1 MYGVDCNNLAANSQG
16 YQCSGGASTTTENSD
31 SNLSNVS
38 LQNLST
44 ESVKNI
50 FVLCQRQKIIR
61 VIKNSFAVTLYL
73 MSCLV
78 FTCICFM
85 PDNSLQVYRC
95 AWLASSQVFWFSQSR
110 GICGGP
116 DINLKNKNLIAAA
129 RWGARGP
136 GFIIRQVITQGY

>member
-1 MYGVDCNNLAANSQG
+1 MYGVDCNNLAPNSQG
-16 YQCSGGASTTTENSD
+16 YQWCLSSTTEKWD
-31 SNLSNVS
+31 CNLSNVS

-44 ESVKNI
+44 ESVTKYFC
-50 FVLCQRQKIIR
+50 FVSETEKIIT

-85 PDNSLQVYRC
+85 PDNSLQVYWC
-95 AWLASSQVFWFSQSR
+95 AWLAGSQVFWFSQSW

-129 RWGARGP
+129 RWGAGGP

>member
-1 MYGVDCNNLAANSQG
+1 MYGVDCNNLAPNSQG
-16 YQCSGGASTTTENSD
+16 YQWCLSSTTEKWD
-31 SNLSNVS
+31 CNLSNVS

-44 ESVKNI
+44 GSVEKCI
-50 FVLCQRQKIIR
+50 FVLCQSRKIIT

-95 AWLASSQVFWFSQSR
+95 AWLASSQVFWFSQSW

-136 GFIIRQVITQGY
+136 GFIIRQVITLGY

>member
-1 MYGVDCNNLAANSQG
+1 MYGVDCNNLAPNSQG
-16 YQCSGGASTTTENSD
+16 YQWCLSTTTEKWD
-31 SNLSNVS
+31 CNLSNVS

-44 ESVKNI
+44 ESVTKYFC
-50 FVLCQRQKIIR
+50 FVSETEKIIT

-85 PDNSLQVYRC
+85 PDNSLQVYWC
-95 AWLASSQVFWFSQSR
+95 AWLASSQVFWFSQSW

>member
-1 MYGVDCNNLAANSQG
+1 MYGVDCNNLAPNSQG
-16 YQCSGGASTTTENSD
+16 YQWCLSTTTEKWD
-31 SNLSNVS
+31 CNLSNVS

-44 ESVKNI
+44 ESVTKYFC
-50 FVLCQRQKIIR
+50 FVSETEKIIT

-95 AWLASSQVFWFSQSR
+95 SWLASSQVFWFSQSW

-129 RWGARGP
+129 RWGAGGP

>member
-1 MYGVDCNNLAANSQG
+1 MYGVDCNNLAPNSQG
-16 YQCSGGASTTTENSD
+16 YQWCLSTTTEKWD
-31 SNLSNVS
+31 CNLSNVS

-44 ESVKNI
+44 ESVTKYFC
-50 FVLCQRQKIIR
+50 FVSETEKIIT

-95 AWLASSQVFWFSQSR
+95 AWLASSQVFWFSQSW

-129 RWGARGP
+129 RWGAGGP

>member
-1 MYGVDCNNLAANSQG
+1 MYGVDCNNLAPNSQG
-16 YQCSGGASTTTENSD
+16 YQRSGASNTTEKWD
-31 SNLSNVS
+31 CNLSNVS
-38 LQNLST
+38 LQNLSAG
-44 ESVKNI
+44 SVKNI
-50 FVLCQRQKIIR
+50 FVFCQRQKIIM

-95 AWLASSQVFWFSQSR
+95 SWLASSQVFWFSQSW

-129 RWGARGP
+129 RWGAGGP